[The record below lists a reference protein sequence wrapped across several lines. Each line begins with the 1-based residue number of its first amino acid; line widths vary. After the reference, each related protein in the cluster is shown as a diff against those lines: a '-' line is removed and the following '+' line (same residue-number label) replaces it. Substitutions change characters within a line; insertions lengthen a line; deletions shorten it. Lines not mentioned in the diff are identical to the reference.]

1 MRPLHLTM
9 QAFGPFSGT
18 EAIDFTQLGEQ
29 AFFLIHGPTGAGK
42 TTLLDAIC
50 FALYGDTSGGERTAQ
65 AMRSAN
71 AAPGLRTEVALEF
84 SLGAQRYR
92 VVRSPAQERPK
103 QRGEGMVTETA
114 KAQLDAWEGDGWVS
128 KAGQPAKVSDAIREL
143 LGFDSAQFR
152 QVIVLPQG
160 RFRELLTASSQA
172 RQGILERLFRTE
184 LYRRLEELLK
194 SEAAGIRRDAERI
207 VDQRQAL
214 LRQFDMESTDALA
227 QGIAQ
232 LHQDLQDLLQQEQ
245 AARSAQAA
253 AQTALQGGE
262 QVATRLRERADAQAA
277 HEALL
282 ARKTATDAQRMR
294 LHAARRATQ
303 AWPAIQHLETTG
315 RDQQAA
321 QAAVEQAAGALRQQQ
336 LAAAQAGE
344 RLQAE
349 LGRGD
354 VREAAQRRVME
365 FEALLPRARQ
375 LGNLRQSL
383 EAAARQQTDAIAA
396 RNQAAQALAQRQV
409 ELAAAEADQRQAQV
423 LAAQL
428 QTLGLQL
435 QAAQT
440 RSKQVARYRQTG
452 QAAAKARDELARC
465 NAAAARAA
473 THRDTLRTRLTATE
487 LAWRAGQAA
496 RLAAV
501 LATGE
506 TCPVCGGTDHP
517 ALAQHIEELISD
529 DALEQARVA
538 SREADD
544 AALRAANARH
554 TAHAEVE
561 RLAAQLAEV
570 AADLGDA
577 ALQAVDA
584 TVQELTVQ
592 TAALERELAVAQAS
606 AERLA
611 RMPAAIEERR
621 AVLAA
626 ADDAHRKACASME
639 SSAQSLAQLQ
649 GEWRAECAQLP
660 EGAREPEVI
669 EAALQQARAQ
679 FTALGG
685 ALEAAQA
692 ADKQA
697 GAALARADA
706 ASQSALAVLAR
717 TGERLHEARNAADAM
732 LAASGFADME
742 SFGRARLDAAA
753 IEALEDAVR
762 KYDEALAVSAHGLSR
777 AVAAAEG
784 LAAPDLDSLR
794 LAASTAAADM
804 EAIVRLQADRARM
817 RDNLLQC
824 QEQLDALAAANSEIE
839 ARYAIL
845 GRLAEVANGNNP
857 RRMTFQRFVLAT
869 LLDEVLEAASV
880 RLLAM
885 SRGRYTLQRVRE
897 QADQRSAGGLDLEVF
912 DYDTGAARPA
922 NTLSGGEGFLA
933 SLSLALGLADV
944 VQSRS
949 GGIQLDTL
957 FVDEGFGTLDP
968 ESLDFAIRTLLD
980 LQQAGRLVGIISHV
994 AELRERIDVRLEV
1007 RPGAAG
1013 SRAVL
1018 QLP

>member
-1 MRPLHLTM
+1 MHLTM

-42 TTLLDAIC
+42 TTLLDAVC

-71 AAPGLRTEVALEF
+71 AAPGLRTEVVLEF

-160 RFRELLTASSQA
+160 RFRELLTASSQG

-184 LYRRLEELLK
+184 LYRHVEELLK

-214 LRQFDMESTDALA
+214 LRQFDMESTDAVA

-232 LHQDLQDLLQQEQ
+232 LQQELQDLQQQEQ
-245 AARSAQAA
+245 SARAAQAA

-262 QVATRLRERADAQAA
+262 QVAARLRERADAQAA
-277 HEALL
+277 HAALL
-282 ARKTATDAQRMR
+282 ARKAATDEQRLR

-303 AWPAIQHLETTG
+303 AWPAIQHLETAG
-315 RDQQAA
+315 RDQLAA
-321 QAAVEQAAGALRQQQ
+321 QAAAEQAAGALRQQQ
-336 LAAAQAGE
+336 GVAAQAGE

-383 EAAARQQTDAIAA
+383 EAAVRQQADAVAA
-396 RNQAAQALAQRQV
+396 RDRAAQVLAQRQV
-409 ELAAAEADQRQAQV
+409 ELATAEADQRQAQV

-440 RSKQVARYRQTG
+440 RAKQIARYRQTG
-452 QAAAKARDELARC
+452 QAAATARDALARC
-465 NAAAARAA
+465 DAAAARAA
-473 THRDTLRTRLTATE
+473 THRDTQRAALSMTE
-487 LAWRAGQAA
+487 SAWRAGQAA

-506 TCPVCGGTDHP
+506 ACPVCGGTDHP
-517 ALAQHIEELISD
+517 APAQHSAELVLD
-529 DALEQARVA
+529 DALEQARAA

-554 TAHAEVE
+554 AAHAEVQ

-570 AADLGDA
+570 AADIGDA
-577 ALQAVDA
+577 APQAVDVTA
-584 TVQELTVQ
+584 QQLTVE
-592 TAALERELAVAQAS
+592 TAALERELAAAQAS
-606 AERLA
+606 AARLE
-611 RMPAAIEERR
+611 RMPAAIDKRR

-626 ADDAHRKACASME
+626 ADDAHRKACASVE
-639 SSAQSLAQLQ
+639 STAQSLAQLQ
-649 GEWRAECAQLP
+649 GEWRAACAQLP
-660 EGAREPEVI
+660 DDARDPAAI
-669 EAALQQARAQ
+669 EAGLHQARAQ

-685 ALEAAQA
+685 ALEVAQA

-697 GAALARADA
+697 GAALAGAEA

-717 TGERLHEARNAADAM
+717 AGERLLEARNAADAM
-732 LAASGFADME
+732 LAASGFADMAA
-742 SFGRARLDAAA
+742 FGTARLDAAA
-753 IEALEDAVR
+753 IDALDDAVR
-762 KYDEALAVSAHGLSR
+762 TYDEALAVSAHGLSR
-777 AVAAAEG
+777 AIVAAEG
-784 LAAPDLDSLR
+784 LAAPDLDGLR
-794 LAASTAAADM
+794 VAASAAATAVEGM
-804 EAIVRLQADRARM
+804 VRQQADRARM
-817 RDNLLQC
+817 RDSLLQC
-824 QEQLDALAAANSEIE
+824 QRQLDALAAANSEIE

-944 VQSRS
+944 VQSRA

-994 AELRERIDVRLEV
+994 AELRERIDVRLEI
-1007 RPGAAG
+1007 RPGTAG